1 MKSVIIILF
10 FLFNNILN
18 EYYTIEDFYKDVQ
31 EKGLYYTIF
40 NAFCLGRDVGL
51 YTCVELFKDPFLC
64 EDLITNYMNR
74 DDCWHYKKLTLS
86 QICSY
91 LGPMISEDT
100 ALKAKYS
107 DRQIQILISKIKNDI
122 QCPANKGR

>member
-107 DRQIQILISKIKNDI
+107 DRQIQILISKIKNGI
-122 QCPANKGR
+122 QCPANK